1 MGSYCKYILRIWM
14 SYFVLIVLVKKDA
27 AGGVKLWEITKGAVV
42 ADFGKVIRLAMILLI
57 INVFPV
63 NPWTALY

>member
-1 MGSYCKYILRIWM
+1 M